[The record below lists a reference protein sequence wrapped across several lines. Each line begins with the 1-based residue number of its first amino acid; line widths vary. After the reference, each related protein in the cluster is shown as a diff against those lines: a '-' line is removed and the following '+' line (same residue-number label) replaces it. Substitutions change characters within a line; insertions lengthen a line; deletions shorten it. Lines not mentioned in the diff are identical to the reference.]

1 MSTRLDGSARGGAMK
16 AIGVLV
22 FFSGT
27 FFLALAY
34 TMALH
39 GIYVDCLAGGGESA
53 GCALRFYGEPTLGS
67 ALYGTLLGVAAIITY
82 HIGLET
88 FLRLRETAAPTMRI

>member
-1 MSTRLDGSARGGAMK
+1 MK

-22 FFSGT
+22 FFTGI

-39 GIYVDCLAGGGESA
+39 GVYVSCFVGDGE
-53 GCALRFYGEPTLGS
+53 GCALRFYGEPTVSS
-67 ALYGTLLGVAAIITY
+67 ALYGTLLGIVAFIT
-82 HIGLET
+82 HQVGLQT
-88 FLRLRETAAPTMRI
+88 LRRRRKAARPGAAA